1 MLAKAV
7 NKIKIVVINVFHI
20 CKSLSRNMKDVKK
33 KTQIKLLELKTT
45 VSEMQ
50 NTVYILHS
58 ISDIVEEKISELEDI
73 TGKMVQAFNYKMN
86 KA

>member
-1 MLAKAV
+1 
-7 NKIKIVVINVFHI
+7 
-20 CKSLSRNMKDVKK
+20 MKGVKK

-58 ISDIVEEKISELEDI
+58 VSDIVE
-73 TGKMVQAFNYKMN
+73 GKDK
-86 KA
+86 